1 MKRLFILY
9 FLCIE
14 FISFANAQISTS
26 SWHDGYWGEWKSHTT
41 RYSYL
46 SPTYEY
52 GLSSSKEGIAIYNKG
67 DHPSAFFFR
76 FAITT
81 YFVNPDKKTKKAH
94 IKYNT
99 WYEYQGKVEYYV
111 TEEYP
116 DIVSILRKYD
126 FPCFNVN
133 SGKEG
138 NPCVKRTANATIKIA
153 PYKDHPRVYN
163 IYFDNVA
170 VAISFDDIW
179 FTYNE

>member
-1 MKRLFILY
+1 MVSILAFIT
-9 FLCIE
+9 C
-14 FISFANAQISTS
+14 FIIAINAQISTN
-26 SWHDGYWGEWKSHTT
+26 SWHDGYWGEWKSHTMRFT
-41 RYSYL
+41 YS
-46 SPTYEY
+46 SPIYEY
-52 GLSSSKEGIAIYNKG
+52 GLSGGKEGIAIYKKG

-94 IKYNT
+94 IKNDT
-99 WYEYQGKVEYYV
+99 WYEYQGRVEYYV

-116 DIVSILRKYD
+116 DIVSILRKYE
-126 FPCFNVN
+126 FPCFNIN
-133 SGKEG
+133 SGSEG

-170 VAISFDDIW
+170 VGISFDDIW
-179 FTYNE
+179 FSYN